1 MALIAIPGDF
11 GQGGANISDG
21 EPKLTT
27 ILQNHYD
34 EITAAQ
40 SSAQAANFAAIGADE
55 AAQGA
60 IAASVKRYAA
70 QAFDFEFSEMPDG
83 VKSVELEF
91 NGGTPLDSAARFL
104 IAHLRQVTT
113 FDNAGHTLISAS
125 VGTHA
130 DPEKY
135 MTATA
140 INNGANAGKTL
151 TASGDGGLFLLAP
164 VGGDAPIL
172 KITSPD
178 DLNTII
184 AGTLGADLFYT
195 TP

>member
-1 MALIAIPGDF
+1 MSLLPIPDDF
-11 GQGGANISDG
+11 GQGGANIGDG
-21 EPKLTT
+21 ALKLGAV
-27 ILQNHYD
+27 LQNHST
-34 EITAAQ
+34 EITTAQ
-40 SSAQAANFAAIGADE
+40 SAAQAANFAAIGAEE
-55 AAQGA
+55 AAFGA
-60 IAASVKRYAA
+60 IAASFKRFAA
-70 QAFDFEFSEMPDG
+70 QAFDFEFSGMPPG
-83 VKSVELEF
+83 MKSVELEF
-91 NGGTPLDSAARFL
+91 NNGNPLDSAARFL

-125 VGTHA
+125 IGTHS

-135 MTATA
+135 MATTA

-164 VGGDAPIL
+164 IGSDVVIL
-172 KITSPD
+172 KITSTD